1 MPNFEGSIIVRS
13 SDGSTFDDYLFEAEL
28 DEILNV
34 DYLGEP
40 TTTITPG
47 SVAYIAVNHSS
58 NIVIDSVVP
67 TDGSIQFYNV
77 ESREKIDPSV
87 LFAGRTAE
95 DADVHDLPVIPN
107 SYSLEYLGRPGK
119 VSAAA
124 SAFGQVSLTG
134 DVTKTPFMA
143 KITTTYQVKIYK
155 LFVPD
160 MVLAEDESYPIAIVF
175 YISKVA

>member
-1 MPNFEGSIIVRS
+1 
-13 SDGSTFDDYLFEAEL
+13 
-28 DEILNV
+28 
-34 DYLGEP
+34 
-40 TTTITPG
+40 
-47 SVAYIAVNHSS
+47 
-58 NIVIDSVVP
+58 
-67 TDGSIQFYNV
+67 
-77 ESREKIDPSV
+77 
-87 LFAGRTAE
+87 
-95 DADVHDLPVIPN
+95 
-107 SYSLEYLGRPGK
+107 

-134 DVTKTPFMA
+134 DIAKTPFMA